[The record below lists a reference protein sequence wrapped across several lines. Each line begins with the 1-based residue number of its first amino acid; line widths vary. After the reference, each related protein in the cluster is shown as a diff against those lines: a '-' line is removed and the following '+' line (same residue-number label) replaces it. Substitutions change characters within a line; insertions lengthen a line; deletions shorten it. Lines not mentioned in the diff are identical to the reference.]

1 MAGVA
6 GVLGPS
12 ACGRGGQDF
21 QGLRHRLPFACSLV
35 AAFGSGVC
43 FSLVSGIGK
52 PGAAPGSGSANPLM
66 AAFSTGVVFALFQGA
81 FYKV

>member
-1 MAGVA
+1 M
-6 GVLGPS
+6 
-12 ACGRGGQDF
+12 
-21 QGLRHRLPFACSLV
+21 